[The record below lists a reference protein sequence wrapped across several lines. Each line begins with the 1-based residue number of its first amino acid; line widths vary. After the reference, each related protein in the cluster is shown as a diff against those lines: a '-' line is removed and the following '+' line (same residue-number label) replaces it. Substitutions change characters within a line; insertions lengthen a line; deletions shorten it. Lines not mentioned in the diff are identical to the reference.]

1 MIGEDGKI
9 KINLLKEQKGNA
21 INVINYN
28 SKEKS
33 VGSLFGQAEFEIL
46 MGHNEEL

>member
-1 MIGEDGKI
+1 MTEEDEEI
-9 KINLLKEQKGNA
+9 KINLLKKQKDNA
-21 INVINYN
+21 VNVVNYN

-33 VGSLFGQAEFEIL
+33 VRSLVGLFEIL